1 MTNIESV
8 KRKKINDESKLRNT
22 QFECSTSFH
31 GFPPKWIQICNDPNW
46 AAIGEEPLLA
56 AVIVDFAPQWAEWA
70 GKDNFDESFLAE
82 LM

>member
-1 MTNIESV
+1 MTNRNCEIHNSNVRLPSTASLRSGSRSV
-8 KRKKINDESKLRNT
+8 MIRS
-22 QFECSTSFH
+22 
-31 GFPPKWIQICNDPNW
+31 GNDPNW

>member
-1 MTNIESV
+1 MFDFLPRLPSDNVIM
-8 KRKKINDESKLRNT
+8 
-22 QFECSTSFH
+22 
-31 GFPPKWIQICNDPNW
+31 IQICNDPNW